1 MSREKSLVKNTFI
14 LSIGTFLPKLAAF
27 ITLPILTDRMT
38 KNQYG
43 FYELILDLVSL
54 ILPTATLQIQTAAF
68 RYLLD
73 RREKKEDIKSIVTN
87 IYAFI
92 LPVSLIS
99 LVILYFSFQ
108 FFATDQPAELKL
120 MICLYFFAD
129 ILVNAARQV
138 ARGLRKNMMY
148 SISAIISA
156 ICKIVFA
163 VIFVWG
169 LRMNL
174 MGAVLSLFLASAIS
188 FVVLVF
194 QLRLYQYIDIHLISK
209 QQIKELI
216 SYSWGMVPNN
226 MSMWVMRVSDRFVI
240 LGFLKNYAAVA
251 VYSIANKIPS
261 ILTLAQTTFSMSWQ
275 ENASIVSKDK
285 DVSAYYSS
293 MFRTMYNLIAG
304 FLGLL
309 ISMTPIL
316 FRILIR
322 GDYLESYPHIPILI
336 LAMFFYTMST
346 FLGGIYVAYMKTKSV
361 GITTTIAA
369 VCNILINMIFI
380 HSIGIYAASISTLV
394 SYILLYYYRIF
405 DIQKIV
411 GVQYQHGRMLLIL
424 GIMIVECVLCM
435 FNTLM
440 LNILNV
446 IIAVVVFVLLNH
458 SLFIAAWDNVRRMVQ
473 KKLNNR

>member
-1 MSREKSLVKNTFI
+1 MSREKSFVKNTLI

-27 ITLPILTDRMT
+27 ITLPILTDCMT
-38 KNQYG
+38 QNQYG

-99 LVILYFSFQ
+99 LVILYFSFH
-108 FFATDQPAELKL
+108 FFATGQPAEMKL

-138 ARGLRKNMMY
+138 ARGLRHNMMY

-156 ICKIVFA
+156 TCKIVFA
-163 VIFVWG
+163 VVFVWG
-169 LRMNL
+169 LRMDL

-188 FVVLVF
+188 FVILVF
-194 QLRLYQYIDIHLISK
+194 QLRLYRYIDIHLISK

-240 LGFLKNYAAVA
+240 LGFMNYAAVA

-293 MFRTMYNLIAG
+293 MFRTMYNFIAG
-304 FLGLL
+304 FLGIL

-361 GITTTIAA
+361 GITTTVAA
-369 VCNILINMIFI
+369 GCNFLINMIFI

-394 SYILLYYYRIF
+394 SYILLYYYRIV
-405 DIQKIV
+405 DVQKLV
-411 GVQYQHGRMLLIL
+411 RVQYQHGHMLLIL
-424 GIMIVECVLCM
+424 GIMIVECVLCI
-435 FNTLM
+435 FNTPV

-446 IIAVVVFVLLNH
+446 IIAMVVFALLNH
-458 SLFIAAWDNVRRMVQ
+458 SLIIAAWNNVKRMVQ
-473 KKLNNR
+473 KKLNNK